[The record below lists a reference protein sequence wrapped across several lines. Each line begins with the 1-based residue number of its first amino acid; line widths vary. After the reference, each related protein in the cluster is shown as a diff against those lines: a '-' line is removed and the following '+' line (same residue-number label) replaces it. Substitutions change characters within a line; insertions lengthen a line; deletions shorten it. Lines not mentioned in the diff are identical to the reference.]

1 MRRRDFLGGGG
12 YSVARVFFIPFPF
25 VFPSVVPVARYS
37 VVPAARWRGIPVA
50 RRLVASSP
58 RRLVASVGPR
68 SVASVAWYS
77 DSASRLGN
85 TRLASVPRLPRVVS
99 FRLGEMSSRRAL
111 SPSRTRHPHEA
122 AQGNKAH
129 EAQRTISMPR
139 LASSPRIC
147 DTVPHIGDLPSPH
160 PRGIIPTSIGR
171 SPRGKRP
178 PHQDARQLRRR

>member
-1 MRRRDFLGGGG
+1 MCSLFRFRSFFLPSFRWLDIPSFRWLGGVVFRWL
-12 YSVARVFFIPFPF
+12 VASSP
-25 VFPSVVPVARYS
+25 
-37 VVPAARWRGIPVA
+37 

-85 TRLASVPRLPRVVS
+85 TRLASVPRRPRGVS
-99 FRLGEMSSRRAL
+99 FRLGEMSARRTL
-111 SPSRTRHPHEA
+111 SPSRPRHPHEA
-122 AQGNKAH
+122 TQGSKAH